1 MIDPDYLSF
10 MIEILSYSF
19 EDDEVLFSEFL
30 KLFKEIN
37 VYAFGRNIDLKNILI
52 SVLNEEIVR
61 NPLFFGSLKKH
72 IVLFKHLFE

>member
-10 MIEILSYSF
+10 IIEILSYSF

-30 KLFKEIN
+30 KLFKEVN
-37 VYAFGRNIDLKNILI
+37 AYTFGRGIDLKSLLSSIH
-52 SVLNEEIVR
+52 NEEIIR

-72 IVLFKHLFE
+72 IMLFKHLFE